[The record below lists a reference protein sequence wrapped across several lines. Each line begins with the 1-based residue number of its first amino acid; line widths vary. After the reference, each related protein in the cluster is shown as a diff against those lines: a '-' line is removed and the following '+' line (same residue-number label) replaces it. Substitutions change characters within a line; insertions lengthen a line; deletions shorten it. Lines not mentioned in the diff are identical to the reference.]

1 MYRDRSSLIL
11 LALIAALPL
20 FLFVSFTFAFQAQ
33 NRQRAVERN
42 AMADSQLLMARADG
56 LLGRALVTTQAL
68 ATAGPITNG
77 DAIGAPARAAVFA
90 RQNPEWVEVAL
101 DDNRRGARLFD
112 LGRASAPGPFLAP
125 GQFRL
130 ALRGEGDCRCI
141 LISRGLAAAD
151 GQPRTLHVTLSNA
164 TFLRLMPRA
173 YGDYEV
179 AALVDGRGNF
189 VARSI
194 ADKQRF
200 NTPSSTTLRKSLQS
214 PARTGFYRNTTL
226 EGTGTYTAFARSEVS
241 GWSAHFA
248 LKRQRIDNPALA
260 FWFSIGIAALLTIA
274 LAALLYHV
282 ARRQVDY
289 TRTITR
295 RIQEAQKLEALGQ
308 LTGGIAHDFNNLLT
322 PIVGALDRLMRSDNL
337 DPRER
342 RFAKGAFES
351 AERAATLTSQL
362 LTFSRRQKLEIMI
375 VDVSAVLAD
384 VCELANQSLEVRHEL
399 DCSTEPG
406 TPPISSDKI
415 QLELAILNLILN
427 ARDAMP
433 TGGMVQVRAA
443 PISDHGRPGVA
454 ISVADSGSGMD
465 PDTVRRA
472 QEPFF
477 TTKAQGAGTGLGLAQ
492 VAEVAKQSGGR
503 IEIDSEVG
511 RGTIVRLI
519 LPAAATAATAPSTAP
534 ATVDGHGGALLV
546 KLKLLIVDDNA
557 DVRETIVQMVE
568 ADGHRVE
575 SVADGRT
582 ALAAL
587 STARPDM
594 VLVDFAM
601 PGLNGAELI
610 AKAREIHPGLPC
622 LLITGYWDSEALAK
636 YGVDCPILRKPFTA
650 EALRDAMAAALG
662 KAGER

>member
-1 MYRDRSSLIL
+1 MYRDRRSLLL

-20 FLFVSFTFAFQAQ
+20 FLFISFYFAFQAQ
-33 NRQRAVERN
+33 NRERAIERN
-42 AMADSQLLMARADG
+42 ALADAQLVAARVDGVLREALGVSQSLASTGAIADADIGLATTRADQFRRNNPG
-56 LLGRALVTTQAL
+56 LVQ
-68 ATAGPITNG
+68 
-77 DAIGAPARAAVFA
+77 
-90 RQNPEWVEVAL
+90 VAL
-101 DDNRRGARLFD
+101 DDNFERARLFS
-112 LGRASAPGPFLAP
+112 LGHASPAGPFLEL
-125 GQFRL
+125 GKV
-130 ALRGEGDCRCI
+130 ALSLRREGDCRCI
-141 LISRGLAAAD
+141 LISRGLAAVD
-151 GQPRTLHVTLSNA
+151 GGARTLHVALSNA
-164 TFLRLMPRA
+164 AIFELMPRA

-179 AALVDGRGNF
+179 SAVVDERGHF

-194 ADKQRF
+194 ADSERF
-200 NTPSSTTLRKSLQS
+200 DTPASIDLRRSVQSS
-214 PARTGFYRNTTL
+214 ARTGFYRGKTL
-226 EGTGTYTAFARSEVS
+226 EGTGNFTAFARSGVS
-241 GWSAHFA
+241 GWSAHIA
-248 LKRQRIDNPALA
+248 MKAQRIDNPALA
-260 FWFSIGIAALLTIA
+260 FWISIGVAILLTLA
-274 LAALLYHV
+274 LAASLYAV
-282 ARRQVDY
+282 ARRQIED
-289 TRTITR
+289 TRAITR

-362 LTFSRRQKLEIMI
+362 LTFSRRQKLEITV
-375 VDVSAVLAD
+375 VDVAAVLRD
-384 VCELANQSLEVRHEL
+384 VCELAGQALETRHDL

-406 TPPISSDKI
+406 TPPISSDKV
-415 QLELAILNLILN
+415 QLELAILNLIIN

-433 TGGMVQVRAA
+433 DGGTVEVRAG
-443 PISDHGRPGVA
+443 SVLEGVRPSVA
-454 ISVADSGSGMD
+454 ISVADCGTGMD
-465 PDTVRRA
+465 ADTARRA

-492 VAEVAKQSGGR
+492 VAEVVKQSGGR
-503 IEIDSEVG
+503 LDIASEPE

-519 LPAAATAATAPSTAP
+519 LPAAAAAAAAIPAKAP
-534 ATVDGHGGALLV
+534 ADEHGRAMGE

-587 STARPDM
+587 SNRKPDM
-594 VLVDFAM
+594 ILVDFAM

-610 AKAREIHPGLPC
+610 AKARAILPGLPC
-622 LLITGYWDSEALAK
+622 LLITGYWDSEALAE
-636 YGVDCPILRKPFTA
+636 YGVDCPILRKPFTNA
-650 EALRDAMAAALG
+650 ALRDAMAAAMA
-662 KAGER
+662 KAGNG